1 MRTKTLFQV
10 SRLFNVSGYTI
21 YQWCIDCKLVEHEGN
36 FLLSEPNNFVSI
48 DNNGQVIFT
57 QIGVDLLEACFIK

>member
-21 YQWCIDCKLVEHEGN
+21 YEWCIDCRLVEHEGN

-48 DNNGQVIFT
+48 GDNGQIIFT
-57 QIGVDLLEACFIK
+57 QLGVDLLETCLIK